1 VLTKKP
7 TFDDKIGIQM
17 DRSSIFCRSLAVVAA
32 AAALW
37 GGSVFSSCAAD
48 GKHGETAVT
57 CTNPASG
64 ASWQIMIDYDRGTV
78 DSNPANISE
87 SLISWRDAKDGWNY
101 KLDRRSGN
109 LTVVLASATG
119 GNFLYDRCNLDNH

>member
-1 VLTKKP
+1 
-7 TFDDKIGIQM
+7 M
-17 DRSSIFCRSLAVVAA
+17 DRSSILCRSLAVMVA

-37 GGSVFSSCAAD
+37 GVSASSASAAD
-48 GKHGETAVT
+48 EKRGETAVT
-57 CTNPASG
+57 CTNPVSG
-64 ASWQIMIDYDRGTV
+64 ASWQITIDYDRGTV

-119 GNFLYDRCNLDNH
+119 GNFLYDQCKLDNH